1 MKRLIFLLIVPAILA
16 TSILYA
22 ATVQVSWNANTE
34 ADMSGYNIYQ
44 GDVCIGTVQHPLTV
58 FTTKELPD
66 GTYFFSVSAFDNA
79 TPPNE
84 SIRSDAVSIKIDTTA
99 PVKPTGI
106 KVIIAKLVAWLRSL
120 RG

>member
-34 ADMSGYNIYQ
+34 SDMSGYNIYQ
-44 GDVCIGTVQHPLTV
+44 GNVCIGTVQHPLTV
-58 FTTKELPD
+58 FTTQELPD
-66 GTYFFSVSAFDNA
+66 GTYTFSVSAFD
-79 TPPNE
+79 TSGNE

-99 PVKPTGI
+99 PNKPTGI
-106 KVIIAKLVAWLRSL
+106 KAIIAKLLAWLRSL
-120 RG
+120 KG